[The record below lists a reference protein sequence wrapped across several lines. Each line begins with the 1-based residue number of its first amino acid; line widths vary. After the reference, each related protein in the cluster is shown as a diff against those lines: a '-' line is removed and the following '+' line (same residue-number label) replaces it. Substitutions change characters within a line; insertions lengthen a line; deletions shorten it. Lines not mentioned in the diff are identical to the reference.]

1 MLALG
6 ATFMV
11 LAESDTWATVG
22 LVLGLLGG
30 GGLGT
35 GLSLLLFPDV
45 APEMIH
51 DEDRPGYPDPLRT
64 PPTRRYYPDT
74 TVCLRCGQPECT
86 GEPCVNLLN

>member
-1 MLALG
+1 MTSNRAGWFVLTQGGVMLALG

-35 GLSLLLFPDV
+35 GLSLLLFPDGP
-45 APEMIH
+45 ARLGDEPEWV
-51 DEDRPGYPDPLRT
+51 
-64 PPTRRYYPDT
+64 
-74 TVCLRCGQPECT
+74 VCLRCGQPGCT
-86 GEPCVNLLN
+86 GEPCVNQPN